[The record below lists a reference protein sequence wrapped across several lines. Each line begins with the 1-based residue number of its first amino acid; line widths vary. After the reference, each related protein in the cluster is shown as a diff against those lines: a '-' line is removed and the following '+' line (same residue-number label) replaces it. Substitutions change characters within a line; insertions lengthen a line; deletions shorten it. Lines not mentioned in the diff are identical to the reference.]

1 MERRKVAPVI
11 VAIAHHFLVGSF
23 WENGPGTGVRGCAM
37 PFPNLIFSSRENSHQ
52 GGVII
57 PYYEFISSHKL
68 RVLQPDSRYHVIMN
82 VLLAE
87 LYHFENGAVMPIFMH
102 HKDALKG
109 EIYGCTRN

>member
-1 MERRKVAPVI
+1 MRDAVPEPV
-11 VAIAHHFLVGSF
+11 
-23 WENGPGTGVRGCAM
+23 
-37 PFPNLIFSSRENSHQ
+37 FSTPATSQQ
-52 GGVII
+52 GRAII

-87 LYHFENGAVMPIFMH
+87 LYHFENGDVMPIFMH